1 MANSTKNFLWILA
14 VYALS
19 FLCYVPMLLR
29 QSGAAVPGVLLNLR
43 YLFVLIPMLIS
54 GIFLLS
60 ERGVKTCW
68 LGSLKRISAKELFLC
83 AILAVTGVLATCGYS
98 CWQEAGLFRSAYP
111 SARTLAAAAVYL
123 FATALAEELAWR
135 GFLLKRIAA
144 GRKKVLS
151 VGITGVIWAI
161 WHIPMWTIRNSLGL
175 EDVVPLLI
183 WTVLISL
190 ILGTAYFRFEDLLS
204 VSLLHTICN
213 ICFLAPAQ
221 YNDMIILAGM
231 MICYIFMKYKKG
243 IKEF

>member
-1 MANSTKNFLWILA
+1 M
-14 VYALS
+14 
-19 FLCYVPMLLR
+19 
-29 QSGAAVPGVLLNLR
+29 
-43 YLFVLIPMLIS
+43 
-54 GIFLLS
+54 
-60 ERGVKTCW
+60 
-68 LGSLKRISAKELFLC
+68 
-83 AILAVTGVLATCGYS
+83 
-98 CWQEAGLFRSAYP
+98 
-111 SARTLAAAAVYL
+111 
-123 FATALAEELAWR
+123 
-135 GFLLKRIAA
+135 
-144 GRKKVLS
+144 LS
-151 VGITGVIWAI
+151 VGITDVIWAI

-190 ILGTAYFRFEDLLS
+190 ILGTAYFRFENLLS